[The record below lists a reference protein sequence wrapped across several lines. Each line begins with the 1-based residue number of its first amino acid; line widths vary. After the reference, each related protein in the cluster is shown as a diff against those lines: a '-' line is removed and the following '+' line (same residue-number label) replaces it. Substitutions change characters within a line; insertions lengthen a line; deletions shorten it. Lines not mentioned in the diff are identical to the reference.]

1 MNNLNLKNITENL
14 LDTFLHAGNVAKE
27 ASHRGVKIIIKD
39 DKTPVT
45 DGDLAVDKLLKNKIS
60 NFVGVPD
67 STMKYFI
74 DQGLKKKKVLITT
87 REEEAI
93 GIAVGMTLSQSNSLV
108 FMQNAGFAN
117 SISTITS
124 LVQLYQ
130 IPMIFLIGW
139 RGFLENDAPEHTK
152 IGKIQPKLLQ
162 ALSLQ
167 SMVLDE
173 KSWKKSCDWALKL
186 IRDGKSCALIIP
198 RQFVD

>member
-1 MNNLNLKNITENL
+1 LKEITQ
-14 LDTFLHAGNVAKE
+14 
-27 ASHRGVKIIIKD
+27 RKIFD
-39 DKTPVT
+39 Y
-45 DGDLAVDKLLKNKIS
+45 LLKNKIY

-74 DQGLKKKKVLITT
+74 DQGLKRNKILIAT

-93 GIAVGMTLSQSNSLV
+93 GIAVGMSLSRSNSLV

-117 SISTITS
+117 SLSTITS
-124 LVQLYQ
+124 LVQLYK

-139 RGFLENDAPEHTK
+139 RGFLKNDAPEHTK

-167 SMVLDE
+167 SKILNE
-173 KSWKKSCDWALKL
+173 KNWKASCDWALKL
-186 IRDGKSCALIIP
+186 IKEKKPCALILKRDFI
-198 RQFVD
+198 D

>member
-1 MNNLNLKNITENL
+1 MK
-14 LDTFLHAGNVAKE
+14 A
-27 ASHRGVKIIIKD
+27 IIQK
-39 DKTPVT
+39 KVFNY
-45 DGDLAVDKLLKNKIS
+45 LLKNEVK
-60 NFVGVPD
+60 NFIGVPD

-74 DQGLKKKKVLITT
+74 DEGLKKNKILITT

-93 GIAVGMTLSQSNSLV
+93 GIAAGMSMSKSNSLV